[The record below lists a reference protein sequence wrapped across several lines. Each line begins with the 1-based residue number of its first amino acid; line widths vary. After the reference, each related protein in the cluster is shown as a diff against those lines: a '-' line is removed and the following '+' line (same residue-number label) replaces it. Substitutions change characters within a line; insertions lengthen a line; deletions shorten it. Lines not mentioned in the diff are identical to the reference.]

1 VVQLFVGADA
11 NTAVRVLVAV
21 VAVGVIAAA
30 VVFSKRKS
38 IAVAEEKAEVGA
50 AQI

>member
-1 VVQLFVGADA
+1 
-11 NTAVRVLVAV
+11 VLVAV

-38 IAVAEEKAEVGA
+38 IAVAEEKAEAGVR
-50 AQI
+50 QI